1 MVCCGHNNTFQAET
15 CSRGRYCWCMFPQGY
30 AGPAERHNCTINNVD
45 LSSLSSWEFQGGM
58 CNVGLM
64 SPLSCGWIRRHTHA
78 RTSFH
83 LTVWE
88 QCLQKRRKNPL
99 RCWLDRSC
107 IVSLT
112 QFTLLLSTLSR
123 WSFIGLSPGS
133 VRDSYPEDNEAHAQ
147 PHVGLCDVS
156 IAIRQ
161 MNWEPFSQSDPPSV
175 NAANPENEAH

>member
-1 MVCCGHNNTFQAET
+1 
-15 CSRGRYCWCMFPQGY
+15 MFPQGY
-30 AGPAERHNCTINNVD
+30 AGPAERHNRTISNVD
-45 LSSLSSWEFQGGM
+45 LGSLSSWEFQGGM

-64 SPLSCGWIRRHTHA
+64 SPLSCGWIRRRTHTRHS
-78 RTSFH
+78 TWQSEN
-83 LTVWE
+83 WE
-88 QCLQKRRKNPL
+88 EKRRKNPL

-107 IVSLT
+107 IVCLT
-112 QFTLLLSTLSR
+112 RFTLLLSTFSR

-133 VRDSYPEDNEAHAQ
+133 VRDSYPEDHEAHAQ
-147 PHVGLCDVS
+147 PRVGLCDVS